1 MHGLLQ
7 DLRYAARLIARAPAF
22 TVVVALTL
30 ALGIGA
36 NTAIFSVVYAL
47 LLRPLPYADPAK
59 IVMVWQDMSARGG
72 PAREWTTPG
81 NFVDLAGEP
90 GTFQNVTAV
99 RGWQPT
105 ITGLGDPEPLVGE
118 QVSFEYFTVLGVP
131 PSRGRSF
138 TTEDDAPGAARVAII
153 SNGLW
158 VRRFGGDP
166 AVLGRQVT
174 LGGEP
179 HQIVGIMPE
188 SFRPAIVTNAEI
200 WRPARLNR
208 ASPARGMVVLRTLA
222 RLGPGVD
229 LERART
235 AARTIANRL
244 QQTYPE
250 ANQGVTFSLV
260 PLHEQIV
267 GDIRTSLLVLVAA
280 VGFVLLI
287 ACANVANLLLARA
300 SGRRREIAV
309 RIALG
314 ARRSRV
320 VQQLLTESLLLAGI
334 GGVLGLLV
342 GAWGVDALSTMVP
355 SNLPDVRSV
364 RIEPH
369 ILAFALAITLATGI
383 LFGLMPAIQASRSS
397 LGPTLKDG
405 TRGATG
411 RTGRRARR
419 GLVIAEIAIA
429 LVVMVGSGLLLRTF
443 LRLQSANLGIEPSGV
458 IVGSVATPQVRYP
471 SREALMALYDRLLE
485 RISAIPGI
493 QTAAL
498 TSIVPLGGDNDM
510 DVAIEGGGPPPPGQE
525 TTTWYRL
532 VSADYLKAM
541 GIPIRRGRIFAPR
554 EPAPS
559 VIVNETAARR
569 FWPGQDP
576 VGRRVR
582 FGGGNGVPF
591 TVIGIAADVRMRGA
605 RGEPRAEMY
614 LPYWQFAEPGTNI
627 VLKSAGAPQSVDA
640 LAASIRAAV
649 KSIDPDLPVSNIST
663 MTSIV
668 EGSIAQPR
676 FLAILISI
684 FAGLAMTL
692 SAIGIYGT
700 MSYSVAQRTAEI
712 GVRMALGASRQAVFG
727 LVARDGL
734 LLAGIGVA
742 TGTVAA
748 LLMGRGLTALLYAVA
763 PGDPLTFI
771 VTIATLLGAALAATI
786 LPARRATRVDPLTAL
801 RSEE

>member
-1 MHGLLQ
+1 
-7 DLRYAARLIARAPAF
+7 
-22 TVVVALTL
+22 
-30 ALGIGA
+30 
-36 NTAIFSVVYAL
+36 
-47 LLRPLPYADPAK
+47 
-59 IVMVWQDMSARGG
+59 
-72 PAREWTTPG
+72 
-81 NFVDLAGEP
+81 
-90 GTFQNVTAV
+90 
-99 RGWQPT
+99 
-105 ITGLGDPEPLVGE
+105 
-118 QVSFEYFTVLGVP
+118 
-131 PSRGRSF
+131 
-138 TTEDDAPGAARVAII
+138 
-153 SNGLW
+153 
-158 VRRFGGDP
+158 
-166 AVLGRQVT
+166 
-174 LGGEP
+174 
-179 HQIVGIMPE
+179 
-188 SFRPAIVTNAEI
+188 
-200 WRPARLNR
+200 
-208 ASPARGMVVLRTLA
+208 
-222 RLGPGVD
+222 
-229 LERART
+229 
-235 AARTIANRL
+235 
-244 QQTYPE
+244 
-250 ANQGVTFSLV
+250 
-260 PLHEQIV
+260 
-267 GDIRTSLLVLVAA
+267 
-280 VGFVLLI
+280 
-287 ACANVANLLLARA
+287 
-300 SGRRREIAV
+300 
-309 RIALG
+309 
-314 ARRSRV
+314 
-320 VQQLLTESLLLAGI
+320 
-334 GGVLGLLV
+334 
-342 GAWGVDALSTMVP
+342 
-355 SNLPDVRSV
+355 
-364 RIEPH
+364 
-369 ILAFALAITLATGI
+369 
-383 LFGLMPAIQASRSS
+383 
-397 LGPTLKDG
+397 
-405 TRGATG
+405 
-411 RTGRRARR
+411 
-419 GLVIAEIAIA
+419 
-429 LVVMVGSGLLLRTF
+429 
-443 LRLQSANLGIEPSGV
+443 
-458 IVGSVATPQVRYP
+458 
-471 SREALMALYDRLLE
+471 MALYDRLLE

-582 FGGGNGVPF
+582 FGGGNGAPF

-614 LPYWQFAEPGTNI
+614 LPYWQFVEPGTNI
-627 VLKSAGAPQSVDA
+627 VLKSAGAPQSVEA